1 MKKWITLLLCLI
13 TLSAA
18 QAKPTALSPEQLE
31 WIKHHPDVTYTVSD
45 RWPQD
50 FRVNGHPVGL
60 SQSVLQEIS
69 ARTGL
74 HFRYIAPEDAVASP
88 PMLVA
93 ALSVQLLSDNDKS
106 RWLMTHAWAN
116 TMPMLIGKNTATG
129 IRTLG
134 QMSGKTLAI
143 EKNSEYASWIRQHNP
158 AIRLVEVS
166 DVKAAL
172 QKVEDGDSDAAIGS
186 GLVILPLLQRY
197 YARDMAISG
206 QVPEM
211 ASSINMAVDPHYP
224 ILRDIINV
232 TLESISALEA
242 QQVFEHWVG
251 IVDFGSPSIS
261 VVIYHYRYELFVFG
275 ILLMLLMLTLFYAL
289 KARRRAQRS
298 EKQKEEF
305 LAIMSHEIRTP
316 MNAIVAALEL
326 QQQPAGQ
333 HKSEEYQALALSAAN
348 DLLELLN
355 NVLDHSKLTH
365 QPVPLQMAPCDIR
378 QLLMVVCDSQRP
390 SAERKGLK
398 LYSALDALPS
408 DLWID
413 ADAHRVR
420 QIVNNLLSNAVKFT
434 DVGSIALECTWTS
447 EESVCGVLSIRVTDS
462 GIGISEVD
470 QQRLFQAWHQ
480 AESSGTGLRSGSGLG
495 LYLSR
500 QLAKQMGGDI
510 SLKSEQGKGSIFT
523 CTLSAQRVHPPE
535 TDTPTADNLPVLS
548 LGLSVLIVEDHPANQ
563 RVISAQLDLLGCEW
577 KVAQSAEDAFQLLE
591 DENYYDLMLLDCNLP
606 GKDGYWLAGEIRQ
619 YERLHQHERMPIIA
633 ISAVSSQEH
642 HKRCQLSGMDDVLVK
657 PIRLNPL
664 AEMLRRYCLPSHQ
677 GLNFGQLND
686 DTSFAGR
693 ASPVI
698 NDEVQQLLRQDIDQ
712 FHQACESRDNIQMIY
727 YSHRIR
733 GVAQMYNL
741 SELALLSEEIEQ
753 SLRRQGVPD
762 LLRIDAWRNRL
773 DHIKIK

>member
-1 MKKWITLLLCLI
+1 MKKWITLLFWLI
-13 TLSAA
+13 TLPAA
-18 QAKPTALSPEQLE
+18 HAKPTVLSPEQQA
-31 WIKHHPDVTYTVSD
+31 WVKHHPDVTYTVSD

-50 FRVNGHPVGL
+50 YRVNGHPVGL

-69 ARTGL
+69 GRTGL
-74 HFRYIAPEDAVASP
+74 HFRYIPPEDAVASP

-93 ALSVQLLSDNDKS
+93 ALSAQLLSDTDQS

-116 TMPMLIGKNTATG
+116 TMPMLVGKNTTAG

-158 AIRLVEVS
+158 AVKLVEVS

-211 ASSINMAVDPHYP
+211 ASGIHMAVDPHYP
-224 ILRDIINV
+224 VLRDIINV
-232 TLESISALEA
+232 TLESVSAREA
-242 QQVFEHWVG
+242 QQVFERWVG

-261 VVIYHYRYELFVFG
+261 VVIYHYRYELLVFG
-275 ILLMLLMLTLFYAL
+275 TLFILLMVTVFYAL
-289 KARRRAQRS
+289 KARQRAQRS

-326 QQQPAGQ
+326 QQQPASQ
-333 HKSEEYQALALSAAN
+333 HKSDEYQALALSAAN

-378 QLLMVVCDSQRP
+378 MLLMVVCDSQRP
-390 SAERKGLK
+390 SAERKGLT
-398 LYSALDALPS
+398 LDSELGTLPA
-408 DLWID
+408 DLWIN

-434 DVGSIALECTWTS
+434 DAGRIALACTWKQ
-447 EESVCGVLSIRVTDS
+447 EESVSGVLSVSVTDS
-462 GIGISEVD
+462 GIGIGKAD
-470 QQRLFQAWHQ
+470 QQRLFQAWQQ
-480 AESSGTGLRSGSGLG
+480 AESSGTRLRSGSGLG

-510 SLKSEQGKGSIFT
+510 TLESEQGKGSIFT
-523 CTLSAQRVHPPE
+523 CTLPAQRVTDPE
-535 TDTPTADNLPVLS
+535 SDTPTADNLPPLTS
-548 LGLSVLIVEDHPANQ
+548 GLSVLIVEDHPANQ
-563 RVISAQLDLLGCEW
+563 RVISAQLDLLGCDWE
-577 KVAQSAEDAFQLLE
+577 VAESAEDAIQLLK

-619 YERLHQHERMPIIA
+619 FERLHQQERTPLIA

-642 HKRCQLSGMDDVLVK
+642 HKRCQLSGMEDVLVK
-657 PIRLNPL
+657 PIRLIQL
-664 AEMLRRYCLPSHQ
+664 AEMLIRYCLPSHH
-677 GLNFGQLND
+677 GFNAEQLTDNA
-686 DTSFAGR
+686 TYTGR
-693 ASPVI
+693 SLPVV
-698 NDEVQQLLRQDIDQ
+698 NNEVQRFLREDLHH
-712 FHQACESRDNIQMIY
+712 FHQACTNHDTIQMRY

-741 SELALLSEEIEQ
+741 SELASLAEEIEQ
-753 SLRRQGVPD
+753 SLRQHEAPEQIRM
-762 LLRIDAWRNRL
+762 DAWRVRL
-773 DHIKIK
+773 DHAISK